1 MKVGDLICYT
11 HNRECRG
18 LILKRHE
25 ISGDVLVLWS
35 NYVGKAYDTDRRVWE
50 VECHNV
56 EVISES
62 R

>member
-18 LILKRHE
+18 IILERHE
-25 ISGDVLVLWS
+25 ISGDVLVLWCG
-35 NYVGKAYDTDRRVWE
+35 NVGEMYNTARRIWD
-50 VECHNV
+50 VECFNV